1 MSQSKSVVSVKPGT
15 NNKPH
20 VNSCNES
27 VEKMTKTRSTDSTA
41 MTLVLKHL
49 SMRPHTCSSLV
60 KTIGTYSSSHISR
73 CLRKLEKARI
83 IYAVWDSKLV
93 SLVYYSSKTSSTT
106 NV

>member
-1 MSQSKSVVSVKPGT
+1 MSQPKSVVSVKPDT
-15 NNKPH
+15 NYQPH
-20 VNSCNES
+20 VNGCHES
-27 VEKMTKTRSTDSTA
+27 GEKMTKTRSADSTA

-83 IYAVWDSKLV
+83 VYAVWDSKLV
-93 SLVYYSSKTSSTT
+93 SLVYYSSQPSSTT

>member
-1 MSQSKSVVSVKPGT
+1 MSQPKSVISVKPGT
-15 NNKPH
+15 KNKPQ
-20 VNSCNES
+20 VNGRNES
-27 VEKMTKTRSTDSTA
+27 VEEMTKTRSVDSTA

-60 KTIGTYSSSHISR
+60 KTIGIYSSSHISR

-83 IYAVWDSKLV
+83 VYAVWDSKLV
-93 SLVYYSSKTSSTT
+93 SLVYYSSKNSSTP

>member
-1 MSQSKSVVSVKPGT
+1 MSQPKSVVNVKPGT
-15 NNKPH
+15 SNHPH

-27 VEKMTKTRSTDSTA
+27 VEKMTKTRSADSTA
-41 MTLVLKHL
+41 MTLVLQHL
-49 SMRPHTCSSLV
+49 SIRPHTCSSLV